1 VLRPIDLHNLEFKQ
15 VFRGYDK
22 EQVDEFV
29 SKVVI
34 EYEELYKQ
42 KQELEEQIEELK
54 KQASRYNG
62 LEGTLQE
69 TLDFVRQS
77 SRELRE
83 AAEQTAARIIDD
95 AKREAARILENAR
108 REVADEIQQARE
120 ALAFRSRVR
129 RQLEMQLLQI
139 LDQVRLMPKDDESDE
154 GASSAS
160 SISAAVQEEPALE
173 TEEAQ

>member
-29 SKVVI
+29 SRMVV

-42 KQELEEQIEELK
+42 KQQLEEQIEELK

-69 TLDFVRQS
+69 TLEYVRQT

-83 AAEQTAARIIDD
+83 AAEQTAARIIED
-95 AKREAARILENAR
+95 AKREAARIVENAR
-108 REVADEIQQARE
+108 REAADEIQQARE
-120 ALAFRSRVR
+120 ALAFRSKVR

-139 LDQVRLMPKDDESDE
+139 LDQVRLMPKDDESDPR
-154 GASSAS
+154 ASTS
-160 SISAAVQEEPALE
+160 SSSYEAAQEVQALDSDE
-173 TEEAQ
+173 SQ

>member
-1 VLRPIDLHNLEFKQ
+1 M
-15 VFRGYDK
+15 
-22 EQVDEFV
+22 DEFV

-83 AAEQTAARIIDD
+83 AAEETAARIIDD

-129 RQLEMQLLQI
+129 RQLEMQLRQI

>member
-1 VLRPIDLHNLEFKQ
+1 MLRPIDLHNLEFKQ

-42 KQELEEQIEELK
+42 KQLLEEELEELK
-54 KQASRYNG
+54 NQASRYNG
-62 LEGTLQE
+62 VEGTLQE
-69 TLDFVRQS
+69 TLEYVRQS
-77 SRELRE
+77 SRELKE

-95 AKREAARILENAR
+95 AKREAARILDSAR

-120 ALAFRSRVR
+120 ALAFRARVR
-129 RQLEMQLLQI
+129 RQLEVQQLQI
-139 LDQVRLMPKDDESDE
+139 VAQVRLMP
-154 GASSAS
+154 
-160 SISAAVQEEPALE
+160 EEPPEETSSVSGSSEAAPEDPPLE
-173 TEEAQ
+173 DEAAQ